1 MDVRVSEQD
10 KFVPG
15 PTSDTTPS
23 PETRIKPRGFFSR
36 VGQSFTRLL
45 REASDRNLIR
55 PVLMY
60 ALPALVLL
68 VAGYMWITGGRY
80 VSTDDAYVRS
90 AKLMVSAQVSGAVS
104 DVDVRE
110 GQYVHKGDVLFRL
123 DRRPFEI
130 ALDNARA
137 TLANSGLVI
146 DAMKQDYRRMQGD
159 IDSQRARVAL
169 AKASLDRVQPL
180 LARKFVSPAAFDQAR
195 FSLQAEQ
202 QKLQS
207 LEDQAKAQL
216 AKLGGNPDVDAHSH
230 PQYLQAKAQ
239 ADEAQRQLDQ
249 TIVRAPFDGYA
260 TQVSALQP
268 GVFVVTAMSG
278 FSSTASVGLVSTQ
291 DVWVE
296 ANIKET
302 DLTWVKVG
310 DKVTIDVDTYP
321 SKHWHGSVASIGAA
335 TGAEFSLLPTSNTG
349 GNWTKVVQRVPVR
362 IRIEQ
367 DKDGPVLRSGMS
379 TTVSID
385 TGHIN
390 TLF

>member
-10 KFVPG
+10 KFVQQ

-23 PETRIKPRGFFSR
+23 SETRTKPRGFFSR
-36 VGQSFTRLL
+36 ASQSFTRLL
-45 REASDRNLIR
+45 REASDRNLVR

-60 ALPALVLL
+60 VLPALVVL
-68 VAGYMWITGGRY
+68 VASYMWITGGRY

-104 DVDVRE
+104 EVDVHE

-130 ALDNARA
+130 ALDNSRA
-137 TLANSGLVI
+137 TLANSALVI
-146 DAMKQDYRRMQGD
+146 DAMKQDYKRMQGD

-207 LEDQAKAQL
+207 LEDQAKSQL
-216 AKLGGNPDVDAHSH
+216 AKLGGNPEVDAHSH

-249 TIVRAPFDGYA
+249 TVVRAPFDGYA

-291 DVWVE
+291 NVWVE

-302 DLTWVKVG
+302 DLTWVKAG

-321 SKHWHGSVASIGAA
+321 SRHWHGSVESIGAA
-335 TGAEFSLLPTSNTG
+335 TGAEFSLLPTTNSG

-362 IRIEQ
+362 IRLEQ

-385 TGHIN
+385 TGHVN